1 MNRNQIAEMRKSTS
15 VSELCR
21 RWKQYQVETWT
32 SAVEQQ
38 ADMED
43 MGIVVSIR
51 TIRQWRSTGA
61 LPEKYA
67 WALIIKLGW
76 PFLIAVMG
84 DSLAES
90 YQLMEE
96 DYARRQAENRRSG
109 EALLSLMRRSADCHS
124 RSDILP

>member
-1 MNRNQIAEMRKSTS
+1 MQ
-15 VSELCR
+15 
-21 RWKQYQVETWT
+21 
-32 SAVEQQ
+32 
-38 ADMED
+38 D
-43 MGIVVSIR
+43 MGIIVSTR
-51 TIRQWRSTGA
+51 TIRQWRSSGA

-109 EALLSLMRRSADCHS
+109 EALLSLMRRSADSHS
-124 RSDILP
+124 RSDLLP